1 VSKLG
6 PLEASALVVDELAGT
21 IEYTQPNASF
31 NIRQAELPGHRGA
44 FVHSV
49 QGSRNYCRAART
61 GRDERVSEQES
72 ADALGMSEGELYGY
86 LRDLLHEEAAE
97 AAEVTGK
104 SVEEE
109 LDSAGFAA
117 AEAASTY
124 AIKLILANNAFITRQ
139 LLDLGVLNAG
149 DGEAIEDSDEAFLG
163 D

>member
-1 VSKLG
+1 
-6 PLEASALVVDELAGT
+6 
-21 IEYTQPNASF
+21 
-31 NIRQAELPGHRGA
+31 
-44 FVHSV
+44 
-49 QGSRNYCRAART
+49 
-61 GRDERVSEQES
+61 VSEQES